1 MAIAERSLVTNAVNE
16 EARPL
21 EGKPS
26 DYDPLLKLIHE
37 ARTQR
42 SNDAGKKDPGTRSR
56 R

>member
-1 MAIAERSLVTNAVNE
+1 MAIAKRSLVAHAVNE

-37 ARTQR
+37 ARCY
-42 SNDAGKKDPGTRSR
+42 RSR
-56 R
+56 L